1 MTMLALDLGSKTGY
15 AVVNGDSF
23 VSGHVDFAPNKLRQF
38 EGGGMRY
45 LRFRRWLNE
54 LHAQTPIT
62 EIVYEEVRRHKAVA
76 AAHAYGAFQSTL
88 SSWCED
94 NGVPYSSVPVGDIKG
109 FATGS
114 RVAKKEL
121 MLAIAF
127 SRWGVDTKSDDEA
140 DAVALLHYKLTDI
153 FN

>member
-1 MTMLALDLGSKTGY
+1 MNETILALDLGTTTGW
-15 AVVNGDSF
+15 ACRPMDGSIVHGWASF
-23 VSGHVDFAPNKLRQF
+23 KPGRY

-45 LRFRRWLNE
+45 LRFRRWLE
-54 LHAQTPIT
+54 DLHRQSPIE

-76 AAHAYGAFQSTL
+76 AAHAYGGFQSTL

-94 NGVPYSSVPVGDIKG
+94 NDVPYSSVPVGDIKS

-121 MLAIAF
+121 MVAIAF

-140 DAVALLHYKLTDI
+140 DAVALLHYKLSDI
-153 FN
+153 LR